1 MALPQRFICLSC
13 FLVSRGEAAFSVAAL
28 ALLSLHSANVLSASS
43 SRCNSSRRRAAVLS
57 LNLASVQL
65 DDASKSSRRSRGGV
79 LSARF
84 LWSVL
89 SARFLWS
96 VLSAGFLWSRDA
108 ALLSFRVNEYA
119 FTPAPSIVAPRGEG
133 PSIVAPRTCKCVHK
147 LAVVAVSWRVC
158 KLTQQTTSVTLWRSH
173 LPVPGLR
180 SVFLAL
186 SCTCAQK
193 LALQLPVAKSRATS
207 KART

>member
-1 MALPQRFICLSC
+1 MPLVALPQRFICLSC

-65 DDASKSSRRSRGGV
+65 DDASKSSRRSRGG
-79 LSARF
+79 
-84 LWSVL
+84 VL